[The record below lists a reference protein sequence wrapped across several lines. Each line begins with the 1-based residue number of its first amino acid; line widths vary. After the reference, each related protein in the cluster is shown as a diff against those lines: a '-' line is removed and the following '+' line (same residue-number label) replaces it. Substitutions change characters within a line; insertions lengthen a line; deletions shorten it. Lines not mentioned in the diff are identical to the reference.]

1 MIERK
6 HSKTNAF
13 STSWNENKV
22 KPMVFHFFRSL
33 TKRSR
38 KRIPHIGS
46 STKWVLKRIRRQSQ
60 DSGGLVVPKILGAR
74 LYQRFSG
81 PGCTKG
87 SGGPVVPKAQLYQT
101 FWWLTCTIHFRGP
114 VVPYILGA
122 QESGS
127 HHTPVV
133 AQLYHTFSWPSCT
146 IIPRLCQSW
155 LSCVCACFCAFL
167 RICACVCAC
176 VCACAC
182 VSVCA
187 CVCVCVCVCS
197 VHVCVALGLSA
208 PCVPEF
214 LLFRVLLQRCNFLIG
229 VNIF

>member
-1 MIERK
+1 M
-6 HSKTNAF
+6 
-13 STSWNENKV
+13 
-22 KPMVFHFFRSL
+22 
-33 TKRSR
+33 
-38 KRIPHIGS
+38 
-46 STKWVLKRIRRQSQ
+46 
-60 DSGGLVVPKILGAR
+60 
-74 LYQRFSG
+74 YQRFWG
-81 PGCTKG
+81 PGCTKD
-87 SGGPVVPKAQLYQT
+87 SRGPVVPKALGAQLYQR
-101 FWWLTCTIHFRGP
+101 LSCTRPFDGS
-114 VVPYILGA
+114 VVPYIF
-122 QESGS
+122 
-127 HHTPVV
+127 V

-214 LLFRVLLQRCNFLIG
+214 LLFRVLLQRCNF
-229 VNIF
+229 NMF

>member
-22 KPMVFHFFRSL
+22 KPMVFHVFKSL

-101 FWWLTCTIHFRGP
+101 FWWLSCTIHFRGP

-146 IIPRLCQSW
+146 IHFRGP
-155 LSCVCACFCAFL
+155 V
-167 RICACVCAC
+167 
-176 VCACAC
+176 
-182 VSVCA
+182 
-187 CVCVCVCVCS
+187 
-197 VHVCVALGLSA
+197 
-208 PCVPEF
+208 VP
-214 LLFRVLLQRCNFLIG
+214 
-229 VNIF
+229 